1 MVILIRI
8 NVQIIGLQKIG
19 DSMLLAVIEV
29 EHYTDTLFRI
39 RTERPNTYRFTAGEF
54 VMISME
60 DTPKRAYSISSG
72 PYDDYI
78 EFYSIKVPDGPLTSK
93 LQNIKVGDMLE
104 VGEKPTGTLLLANLE
119 LGGHLVMMASG
130 TGIAPFISLLR
141 DPETYDLFEN
151 ITVTWTTRLHAEQDC
166 YRDFL
171 NEMPIEYISTV
182 TQEDA
187 ELHGRIQKFMAD
199 GTVQID
205 DPSYQRIMLC
215 GSIAFNNDLR
225 DHFNSLGFAEGNKK
239 TQGTFVQERA
249 FVS

>member
-1 MVILIRI
+1 
-8 NVQIIGLQKIG
+8 
-19 DSMLLAVIEV
+19 MLLTVIDV
-29 EHYTDTLFRI
+29 THYTDTLFRI
-39 RTERPNTYRFTAGEF
+39 RTERPRTYRFTAGQF

-60 DTPKRAYSISSG
+60 GTPERAYSISSG
-72 PYDDYI
+72 PYDDWI

-93 LQNIKVGDMLE
+93 LQNIKVGDMLK

-130 TGIAPFISLLR
+130 TGIAPFISVLR
-141 DPETYDLFEN
+141 DPETYDLFET
-151 ITVTWTTRLHAEQDC
+151 ITITWTTRLHAEQDC

-182 TQEDA
+182 TQEEA
-187 ELHGRIQKFMAD
+187 ELKGRIQVFMED
-199 GTVQID
+199 GTVKID
-205 DPSYQRIMLC
+205 DPSTQRIMLC
-215 GSIAFNNDLR
+215 GSIEFNNDLR

>member
-1 MVILIRI
+1 
-8 NVQIIGLQKIG
+8 
-19 DSMLLAVIEV
+19 MLDLNVIEV
-29 EHYTDTLFRI
+29 QHYTDKLFRI
-39 RTERPNTYRFTAGEF
+39 RTERPRSYRFTAGEF
-54 VMISME
+54 VMIGLE
-60 DTPKRAYSISSG
+60 DAPSRAYSITSG

-93 LQNIKVGDMLE
+93 LQHIQVGDTIK
-104 VGEKPTGTLLLANLE
+104 VGEKPTGTLILANLE

-141 DPETYDLFEN
+141 EPETYDLFEN

-182 TQEDA
+182 TQEPA
-187 ELHGRIQKFMAD
+187 ELQGRIQVFMAD
-199 GTVQID
+199 GTVKID
-205 DPSYQRIMLC
+205 NPAEQRIMLC
-215 GSIAFNNDLR
+215 GSVAFNNDLKE
-225 DHFNSLGFAEGNKK
+225 HFNSLGFNEGNKR

-249 FVS
+249 FVG

>member
-1 MVILIRI
+1 
-8 NVQIIGLQKIG
+8 
-19 DSMLLAVIEV
+19 MLDLNVIEV
-29 EHYTDTLFRI
+29 QHYTDKLFRI
-39 RTERPNTYRFTAGEF
+39 RTERPRSYRFTAGEF
-54 VMISME
+54 VMIGLE
-60 DTPKRAYSISSG
+60 DAPSRAYSITSG

-93 LQNIKVGDMLE
+93 LQHVQVGDTIK
-104 VGEKPTGTLLLANLE
+104 VGEKPTGTLILANLE

-141 DPETYDLFEN
+141 EPETYDLFEN

-182 TQEDA
+182 TQEPA
-187 ELHGRIQKFMAD
+187 ELQGRIQKFMSD

-205 DPSYQRIMLC
+205 NPAEQRIMLC
-215 GSIAFNNDLR
+215 GSVGFNNDLKE
-225 DHFNSLGFAEGNKK
+225 HFNSLGFNEGNKR

-249 FVS
+249 FVG

>member
-1 MVILIRI
+1 
-8 NVQIIGLQKIG
+8 
-19 DSMLLAVIEV
+19 MLELKVIEV
-29 EHYTDTLFRI
+29 EHYTDKLFRI
-39 RTERPNTYRFTAGEF
+39 QTERPRSFRFTAGEF
-54 VMISME
+54 VMIGLE
-60 DTPKRAYSISSG
+60 GAPNRAYSITSG

-78 EFYSIKVPDGPLTSK
+78 EFYSIKVQDGPLTSK
-93 LQNIKVGDMLE
+93 LQHVQVGDTIK
-104 VGEKPTGTLLLANLE
+104 VGEKPTGTLILANLT

-141 DPETYDLFEN
+141 EPETYDLFEN

-182 TQEDA
+182 TQEPA
-187 ELHGRIQKFMAD
+187 ELHGRIQKFMED
-199 GTVQID
+199 GTVKID
-205 DPSYQRIMLC
+205 NPAEQRIMLC
-215 GSIAFNNDLR
+215 GSIDFNNDLKE
-225 DHFNSLGFAEGNKK
+225 HFNSLGFSEGNKK

>member
-1 MVILIRI
+1 MPNLTVTE
-8 NVQIIGLQKIG
+8 VQ
-19 DSMLLAVIEV
+19 
-29 EHYTDTLFRI
+29 HYTDKLFRI
-39 RTERPNTYRFTAGEF
+39 RTERPRSYRFTAGEF
-54 VMISME
+54 VMISTLDPE
-60 DTPKRAYSISSG
+60 TPNRAYSLTSG
-72 PYDDYI
+72 PYDDYL
-78 EFYSIKVPDGPLTSK
+78 EFYSIKVQDGPLTSK
-93 LQNIKVGDMLE
+93 LQHVQVGDKIL
-104 VGEKPTGTLLLANLE
+104 VSDKPTGTLILANLE

-141 DPETYDLFEN
+141 EPETYDLFDN
-151 ITVTWTTRLHAEQDC
+151 ITVTWTTRTHAEQDC

-182 TQEDA
+182 TQEPA

-199 GTVQID
+199 GTVKID
-205 DPSYQRIMLC
+205 NPEIQRIMLC

-225 DHFNSLGFAEGNKK
+225 DHFTALGFSEGNRK

>member
-1 MVILIRI
+1 MIRGLKKTGNSMELKVID
-8 NVQIIGLQKIG
+8 VQ
-19 DSMLLAVIEV
+19 
-29 EHYTDTLFRI
+29 HYTDTLFRI
-39 RTERPNTYRFTAGEF
+39 RVERPRSYRFTAGEF
-54 VMISME
+54 VMIGME
-60 DTPKRAYSISSG
+60 GTPKRAYSISSG
-72 PYDDYI
+72 PYDEWI

-93 LQNIKVGDMLE
+93 LQNIQVGDMLE

-151 ITVTWTTRLHAEQDC
+151 ITVTGTTRLHAEQDC
-166 YRDFL
+166 YREFL

-187 ELHGRIQKFMAD
+187 ELKGRIQIFMED
-199 GTVQID
+199 GTVKIN

-215 GSIAFNNDLR
+215 GSIGFNNDLKE
-225 DHFNSLGFAEGNKK
+225 HFNVLGFCEGNKK

-249 FVS
+249 FVG